1 MSKLVKLCSGFA
13 VLAVSL
19 AVCSGAAYAARSGT
33 ITGDRVNVRSKPS
46 TEARVLEK
54 AEKGDSVSILDEA
67 DGWYRVSIDGTK
79 GWVSSSF
86 VKLSGSKSGS
96 GSKSSKAKTST
107 SLSSRG
113 SSEDVPQSP
122 NGSNIVAYAKKFIGV
137 RYVYGASSPSG
148 FDCSGFTSYVYRH
161 FGIYLERVAADQS
174 RQGQHIDK
182 SNLSPGDLVFFDTNG
197 GHNYVNHAGIYIG
210 GGNFIHASS
219 GSAHSVTISSLN
231 DSFYENAYMTAR
243 RIN

>member
-1 MSKLVKLCSGFA
+1 MPKLVKLCSGFA

-19 AVCSGAAYAARSGT
+19 AVCTGAAYAARSGT

-46 TEARVLEK
+46 TEAKVLEK
-54 AEKGDSVSILDEA
+54 AGKGDSVSILDEA
-67 DGWYRVSIDGTK
+67 DGWYRISIDGTK

-86 VKLSGSKSGS
+86 VKLSGSKSTKA
-96 GSKSSKAKTST
+96 KSSPT
-107 SLSSRG
+107 LSSRG
-113 SSEDVPQSP
+113 DSEDVPQSS

-148 FDCSGFTSYVYRH
+148 FDCSGFTSYVYKH

-174 RQGQHIDK
+174 RQGTHIDK

-210 GGNFIHASS
+210 NGNFIHASS

-231 DSFYENAYMTAR
+231 ESFYENAYMTAR
-243 RIN
+243 RIK